1 MASSPSFGAKCLI
14 VVIKGYQY
22 IISPLLGPSCRFHP
36 TCSHYSIEAIEKFG
50 FVKGFLL
57 SLKRIFKC
65 HPLHPGGDDPVP
77 NHPVTNEQKKKR
89 TDKSD
94 TN

>member
-14 VVIKGYQY
+14 MVIKGYQY
-22 IISPLLGPSCRFHP
+22 FISPLLGPSCRFQP
-36 TCSHYSIEAIEKFG
+36 TCSYYAIEAIQRFG
-50 FVKGFLL
+50 FFKGFIL
-57 SLKRIFKC
+57 SVKRISKC
-65 HPLHPGGDDPVP
+65 HPLHPGGEDPVP
-77 NHPVTNEQKKKR
+77 NCPVTNEKNKKR